1 MPSGCFLRGAANPDA
16 SLPRGG
22 ARHTGEV
29 STIRL
34 VTLDDAPALVE
45 LLVRDR
51 AFMAPWEPDRPEVHY
66 TLEGQ
71 REALEKAL
79 EAHDRG
85 AAVPLVI
92 VRNGR
97 VVGRITLNDIVRGA
111 FQSTALGYWVTEAAN
126 GRGLAT
132 AAVRDT
138 LAYAFGELGLHR
150 VEASTLPGNI
160 RSQRVLKRNGF
171 VWFAV
176 APEYLKIAGRW
187 QDHVL
192 FQKVSPSA

>member
-1 MPSGCFLRGAANPDA
+1 MPSL
-16 SLPRGG
+16 
-22 ARHTGEV
+22 
-29 STIRL
+29 RL
-34 VTLDDAPALVE
+34 VTVDDAAALVE
-45 LLVRDR
+45 LLTRDR
-51 AFMAPWEPDRPEVHY
+51 EFMAPWGPERPDGYY
-66 TLEGQ
+66 TVEGQ
-71 REALEKAL
+71 RDVLEKAL
-79 EAHDRG
+79 DGHARG
-85 AAVPLVI
+85 VTVPLVI
-92 VRNGR
+92 VDDGH

-176 APEYLKIAGRW
+176 APDYLRIGRRW

-192 FQKVSPSA
+192 FQKVNPSA